1 MRDQRS
7 NVGAPSNGAQYK
19 QCSRCRKTKPITAFY
34 RNPSSICKGCQNRAS
49 RISNEVRRAA
59 IAHLISVYNDEYK
72 ALLSIERTRRQNGPE
87 SRSGGGPDAV

>member
-7 NVGAPSNGAQYK
+7 NAGAPGNGAQYK
-19 QCSRCRKTKPITAFY
+19 RCPRCRRTKPLTAFY

-59 IAHLISVYNDEYK
+59 IAHLIAVHTSEYK
-72 ALLSIERTRRQNGPE
+72 TLLSAERTRRQDGPE
-87 SRSGGGPDAV
+87 IPAGGGSDAA